1 MKSTHSQLLNLYNNG
16 QRDAKK
22 LMKLTGTPISTI
34 YRILAKIRKG
44 LSLEQKKIPGRPPI
58 LKFKDRQRLAQLAH
72 HRDTDSARDFQIE
85 LSKRG
90 SPLVHPHTIRK
101 NKIWNELSHDYLVN
115 LVNSMPHRIQR
126 CIDLQG
132 EPTGY

>member
-22 LMKLTGTPISTI
+22 IMKLTGTPISTM

-44 LSLEQKKIPGRPPI
+44 LSLEQKKIPGKPPI

-72 HRDTDSARDFQIE
+72 HSQTTDTDSTRDFQIE

-115 LVNSMPHRIQR
+115 PGSV
-126 CIDLQG
+126 
-132 EPTGY
+132 